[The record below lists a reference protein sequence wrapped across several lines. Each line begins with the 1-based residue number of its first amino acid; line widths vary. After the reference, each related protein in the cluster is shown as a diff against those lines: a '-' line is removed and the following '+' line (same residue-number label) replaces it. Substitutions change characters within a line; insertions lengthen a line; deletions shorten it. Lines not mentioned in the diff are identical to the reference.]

1 MSTQNLEKLPLLP
14 ESLRTYAKF
23 DRRILRA
30 EFDDTAAYHPALI
43 KTILA
48 KERHVRAGH
57 KPNCGACGSKIY
69 NIEQWDCPAARF
81 LNQRINAL
89 IKHVCDM
96 PHVLVDLSWA
106 SVYRKHDY
114 CMPHSHV
121 RSKLGVVYMLDEGE
135 PGDRQK
141 DPIGG
146 RLCFVDPRIASSC
159 PEGEGLMTRPFV
171 PNMRPGSV
179 VVFPSGFVHC
189 VPPYTGQK
197 TRITLSWDITDKIMP
212 GSSINTIQGRLNP
225 TANQC

>member
-57 KPNCGACGSKIY
+57 KPNPGACGSKIY

-89 IKHVCDM
+89 IKHVCDT
-96 PHVLVDLSWA
+96 PHLLVDLSWA
-106 SVYRKHDY
+106 SVYRKRDY

-121 RSKLGVVYMLDEGE
+121 RAQIGVVYMLDEGV
-135 PGDRQK
+135 PGDREK
-141 DPIGG
+141 DPVGG
-146 RLCFVDPRIASSC
+146 RLCFVDPRIEASC
-159 PEGEGLMTRPFV
+159 PEGKGLMTRPFV
-171 PNMRPGSV
+171 PPMRPGSV
-179 VVFPSGFVHC
+179 VVFPSSFVHC

-197 TRITLSWDITDKIMP
+197 PRITLSWDITDKILP
-212 GSSINTIQGRLNP
+212 GSPINTIQGRQNP
-225 TANQC
+225 TANQG

>member
-57 KPNCGACGSKIY
+57 KPNPGACGSKIY

-89 IKHVCDM
+89 IKHVCDT
-96 PHVLVDLSWA
+96 PDLLVDLSWA
-106 SVYRKHDY
+106 SVYRKRDY

-121 RSKLGVVYMLDEGE
+121 RAQIGVVYMLDEGV
-135 PGDRQK
+135 PGDREK
-141 DPIGG
+141 DPVGG
-146 RLCFVDPRIASSC
+146 RLCFVDPRIEASC
-159 PEGEGLMTRPFV
+159 PEGKGLMTRPFV
-171 PNMRPGSV
+171 PPMRPGSV
-179 VVFPSGFVHC
+179 VVFPSSFVHC

-197 TRITLSWDITDKIMP
+197 PRITLSWDITDKILP
-212 GSSINTIQGRLNP
+212 GSPINTIQGRQNP
-225 TANQC
+225 TANQG